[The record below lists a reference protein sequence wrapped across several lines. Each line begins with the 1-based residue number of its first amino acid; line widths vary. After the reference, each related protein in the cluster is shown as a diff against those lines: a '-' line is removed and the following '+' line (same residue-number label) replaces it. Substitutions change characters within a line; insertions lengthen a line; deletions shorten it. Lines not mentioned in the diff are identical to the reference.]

1 MVIGQTHVSLKYD
14 MKHIYDK
21 VDMNSTYHLCAK
33 KKYFFLLRSDV
44 WSFGIL
50 MFEVLTIGE
59 NPYIHH
65 RIKNKDYKEKMKNEY
80 E

>member
-1 MVIGQTHVSLKYD
+1 
-14 MKHIYDK
+14 
-21 VDMNSTYHLCAK
+21 MNSTYHLCAK
-33 KKYFFLLRSDV
+33 KKCFLLRSDV

-65 RIKNKDYKEKMKNEY
+65 RIKNKDYKERMKVEY